1 MSAGRLS
8 ERLVIRTAGTPV
20 SDSQGGT
27 TSTAATLTTIWAE
40 SVPLSAAE
48 QLQAESVAS
57 HAVYRFRARVRADV
71 TPAMTVSW
79 TPRWPAGMSAKTLQ
93 ITGVQPLPDR
103 MFMQLSC
110 AEVH

>member
-8 ERLVIRTAGTPV
+8 ERLVIRTSTAA

-27 TSTAATLTTIWAE
+27 TSTASTLATIWAE
-40 SVPLSAAE
+40 PLPLSAAE

-57 HAVYRFRARVRADV
+57 HAVYRFKARARADV
-71 TPAMTVSW
+71 TPSMTISW
-79 TPRWPAGMSAKTLQ
+79 TPRWPSGATAKTLQ
-93 ITGVQPLPDR
+93 ILGVQPLPDR
-103 MFMQLSC
+103 MFMRLSC